1 MKENKLNE
9 KMFLMDM
16 LYLEDITKCI
26 DEINSIDTWDSTTR
40 DNIANNL
47 GLIADDLI
55 NTTKSILQEIPDDF
69 SDTISDRMHLCLSV
83 LKYHVKLN
91 VDFVINFNA
100 YYDEKDKYKRGSM
113 PLIPGLHHNYSK
125 EEIDKGISAELHLV
139 EFMSDISK
147 EDLSD
152 HSVGGLYDLWY
163 KRFIYY
169 IATNCTSKLWWGEV
183 KGNLCSGII
192 KLYENV
198 ENVIIK

>member
-1 MKENKLNE
+1 MKEKKLNE
-9 KMFLMDM
+9 KMFLMEM

-26 DEINSIDTWDSTTR
+26 DEINSIDTWDSTIR
-40 DNIANNL
+40 DNIASNL

-55 NTTKSILQEIPDDF
+55 NTTKSILEEIPDDF
-69 SDTISDRMHLCLSV
+69 SDTISDRIHLCLSV

-100 YYDEKDKYKRGSM
+100 YYAEKDKYKRGSM
-113 PLIPGLHHNYSK
+113 PLIPGLDHIYSK

-169 IATNCTSKLWWGEV
+169 IATNCTSKLWWEET
-183 KGNLCSGII
+183 KINLCSGII

-198 ENVIIK
+198 ENVTIK